1 MVSKAREDL
10 PDPDGP
16 VTTVNA
22 RRGISRSKFLRL
34 CCRAPLMTML
44 SFTLPIY
51 IQCCRLAEQIPTYF
65 YLPQRHRTHRELR
78 LVKVERQNSPVVPL
92 LDIQLSVVLP
102 VVCGS

>member
-16 VTTVNA
+16 VTTMNA

-44 SFTLPIY
+44 SFTNPIY
-51 IQCCRLAEQIPTYF
+51 IRGWSCAEQIPTWTGSRYP
-65 YLPQRHRTHRELR
+65 LADPRLQISETANSELGRSRTSVIVIGQR
-78 LVKVERQNSPVVPL
+78 V
-92 LDIQLSVVLP
+92 
-102 VVCGS
+102 